1 MEWQFIKRTIALLT
15 FHYGIIDE
23 ALDITQCITEVKHAT
38 YIATAVLREPPA
50 ARRGATAIPN
60 IYSATFLDYITAQIV
75 RPLLRQVAT
84 NLAVR
89 RREFAPTSVCA
100 QRALCY
106 ADNLNIKP
114 NALTLDET
122 IANGFRTRW
131 RVENLP

>member
-1 MEWQFIKRTIALLT
+1 MVWQFIKRTIAQPT
-15 FHYGIIDE
+15 FHYGITDE
-23 ALDITQCITEVKHAT
+23 ALDTTQYIMAVKHAT
-38 YIATAVLREPPA
+38 YIATTVLREPPA

-60 IYSATFLDYITAQIV
+60 TYFATFLDYITAEIA
-75 RPLLRQVAT
+75 RLLLRRVAT

-89 RREFAPTSVCA
+89 RRESAPTNVCA

-106 ADNLNIKP
+106 ADNLNTKP
-114 NALTLDET
+114 NALTLDEA